1 MKNNKFI
8 GTGVALIT
16 PFDELNNVDDDS
28 LNKLI
33 ENSIRN
39 GVNYFVV
46 LGTTAES
53 TSLSIKEQNDII
65 NFVIKIV
72 NKRVPI
78 VLGLGGNNTSKIL
91 ERINEINFDEIA
103 AILSVS
109 PYYNKPTQEGI
120 YKHYSKIAERS
131 PVDIILYN
139 VPGRTSS
146 NIEPLT
152 VKKLAEKYANIIG
165 IKEASGDL
173 CQSMQIKEYLPNDFL
188 IISGDDKMTFPIIM
202 LGGHGVISVQAMA
215 FPEIFSLMVKHSLNK
230 NIIEARKLHY
240 KLLYSV
246 DMFYIEGNPTGI
258 KQGLFFL
265 DIIKTNKLRL
275 PLVEMSSKNSQILNK
290 LIKKTLIDS

>member
-16 PFDELNNVDDDS
+16 PFDELNNVDYNS

-72 NKRVPI
+72 NKRAPI

-202 LGGHGVISVQAMA
+202 LGGHGVISVQAMV

-246 DMFYIEGNPTGI
+246 DMFYIEGNPTGV

-275 PLVEMSSKNSQILNK
+275 PLVEMSSKNSQVLNK
-290 LIKKTLIDS
+290 LIKKTLID